1 MSLINYGERDSG
13 ADVGLQADVQVGAQA
28 GANPSFRFLPSDL
41 TARCRSLLES
51 YHDMYGFAG
60 LPDMLWHSDARDII
74 ECHRDLTK
82 VFRNA
87 SKSRCAKRANQSFL
101 LIASTIVSLEILA
114 RDFSGWGR
122 RYPAAKASRAG
133 NRRVPGEPAQ
143 LAHGQ
148 VLVSAAR
155 HASGLCRGAGAVRS
169 RAGATLATD
178 QADVRDFAS
187 NIAVLAALSSELGLQ
202 AIAHA
207 RLVDQNAG
215 VVRIVFDFRPQFR
228 TRMRRYCTFCVGVS
242 RQISVSSCW

>member
-82 VFRNA
+82 VFRKA

-122 RYPAAKASRAG
+122 RYPAAKRQAEL
-133 NRRVPGEPAQ
+133 VIGEF
-143 LAHGQ
+143 
-148 VLVSAAR
+148 LVNP
-155 HASGLCRGAGAVRS
+155 RS
-169 RAGATLATD
+169 WLMDKYLYPPLGMH
-178 QADVRDFAS
+178 RDFA
-187 NIAVLAALSSELGLQ
+187 AALVPSEVAL
-202 AIAHA
+202 A
-207 RLVDQNAG
+207 R
-215 VVRIVFDFRPQFR
+215 R
-228 TRMRRYCTFCVGVS
+228 
-242 RQISVSSCW
+242 